1 MITYQTRR
9 RVTHSAEDAFDV
21 IGINVYDN
29 HPRWEPEALACRL
42 LNSRGRAHG
51 RPGWSTGLRRRIV

>member
-1 MITYQTRR
+1 M
-9 RVTHSAEDAFDV
+9 THSAEDAFDV